1 MRGFTAHHIDGGGLQ
16 RLAVERT
23 LGHPFGAAPFDPLL
37 AKVGLAAGEEPEIRA
52 HFCSIV
58 GDEPLETTIVVA
70 MAVAQNKAVDPA
82 RIKVEQLEIQ
92 QISGFTAGLGGFQ
105 MQGQPPLAGKCLSF
119 VPGNM
124 ADELDFDQQMPCIF
138 DEAVIKR
145 VDEEPDRMA
154 PDDGGC
160 EWLGS
165 GQLDAHRPFSLL
177 LPE

>member
-1 MRGFTAHHIDGGGLQ
+1 
-16 RLAVERT
+16 
-23 LGHPFGAAPFDPLL
+23 
-37 AKVGLAAGEEPEIRA
+37 
-52 HFCSIV
+52 V

-70 MAVAQNKAVDPA
+70 MAVAQNKAVHQA
-82 RIKVEQLEIQ
+82 RIEVEQLEIPDQHLRRIAEIQ
-92 QISGFTAGLGGFQ
+92 QLSGFTAGLGGFQ

-165 GQLDAHRPFSLL
+165 GQLDAHRPISLL